1 MQYFEEYLQPDAL
14 YLLDEPEVSLS
25 PANQVML
32 AEEINKMA
40 RLLGCQF
47 IIATHSPFMLGT
59 LNAKIYNLDTEEY
72 DIAKWSDLDNV
83 RYFYNFFKNMRMNLK
98 KIIYKKNIRMG
109 RYHLV
114 EQPLQV

>member
-1 MQYFEEYLQPDAL
+1 MPVYYCNAFAIYAW
-14 YLLDEPEVSLS
+14 
-25 PANQVML
+25 N
-32 AEEINKMA
+32 
-40 RLLGCQF
+40 
-47 IIATHSPFMLGT
+47 

-72 DIAKWSDLDNV
+72 DVQNGVIWIMCDTFIISS
-83 RYFYNFFKNMRMNLK
+83 KNMRMNLK